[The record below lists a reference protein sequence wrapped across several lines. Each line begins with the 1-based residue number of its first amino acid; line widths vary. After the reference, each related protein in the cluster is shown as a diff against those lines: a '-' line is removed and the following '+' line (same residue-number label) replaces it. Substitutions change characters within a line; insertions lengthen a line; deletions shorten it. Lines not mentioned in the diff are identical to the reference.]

1 MRGPFA
7 NSLFRNRKKLA
18 IFSGLKFI
26 EYKISTGLMAY
37 ASIVDPAFL
46 WIGGVGASDLSGYA
60 DTDKKVVLTDTM
72 GKQCTAYC
80 GPVCGGET
88 TGTDLFSGWDF
99 TSGWSA
105 STGASII
112 DADSYQNT
120 TGFDYIYRDISGHI
134 GKLIKVTWAGTV
146 SGALGTAAMLNALSS
161 AYAINAAQG
170 YRNIKAIQFRLR
182 NNEGTT
188 TVCDTTT
195 LEALIVTDGPVTGIK
210 LLASPGGAIGVE
222 STDPGF
228 APGQIT
234 EVRING

>member
-1 MRGPFA
+1 MSFNLIISPCG
-7 NSLFRNRKKLA
+7 
-18 IFSGLKFI
+18 FSRLLPSGGGVI
-26 EYKISTGLMAY
+26 EYEISTGLTAY

-46 WIGGVGASDLSGYA
+46 WIGGVGAPDLSGYA
-60 DTDKKVVLTDTM
+60 DTDRKIELIDLTGKK
-72 GKQCTAYC
+72 CTAYC

-99 TSGWSA
+99 TSGWSVSA
-105 STGASII
+105 GASII

-134 GKLIKVTWAGTV
+134 GKLVKVTWAGTV
-146 SGALGTAAMLNALSS
+146 SGGLGTANMLNALGSS
-161 AYAINAAQG
+161 YAINAGQG

-182 NNEGTT
+182 NNEGIT

-210 LLASPGGAIGVE
+210 LLSSPGGAIGVE
-222 STDPGF
+222 STDSGF